1 MTYSASLCIGKCV
14 KMIIWRSGQSM
25 QKMEEK
31 GIIEVFL
38 LVDRY
43 VIFLVL

>member
-1 MTYSASLCIGKCV
+1 MKKWSK
-14 KMIIWRSGQSM
+14 SM

-31 GIIEVFL
+31 GIIGVFL
-38 LVDRY
+38 IVDKY